1 MNRYFKLIADAGSSK
16 IEWALISSDGNII
29 AQFISPGINA
39 ILSSKEDMENAFA
52 NVAETLD
59 KAPDEVF
66 YYGAG
71 CANEETCRKVADA
84 IRKVWPDAEIDV
96 KSDLYAAARSLLGN
110 KPGIACILGT
120 GSNSALYDG
129 KEITANIP
137 PLGFILGDEGSGT
150 SLGKRLIKEVF
161 KGEMPE
167 DLKNSFFKECNIS
180 LSEILNRVYR
190 QPNPNKFIASLV
202 PFIRK
207 HIDSPLIHNM
217 VKEQF
222 REFLRYN
229 VMHYSGYDVLP
240 VNFTGSVAFHFDD
253 ILRQAA
259 AEEGISIGIISKA
272 PMERLIEFHR

>member
-1 MNRYFKLIADAGSSK
+1 MKRYFKLIADAGSSK
-16 IEWALISSDGNII
+16 IEWTLISSDGNII

-39 ILSSKEDMENAFA
+39 LLSSKEDMEKAFA

-59 KAPDEVF
+59 KAVDEVF

-110 KPGIACILGT
+110 QPGIACILGT

-180 LSEILNRVYR
+180 LSEILNRV
-190 QPNPNKFIASLV
+190 
-202 PFIRK
+202 
-207 HIDSPLIHNM
+207 
-217 VKEQF
+217 
-222 REFLRYN
+222 
-229 VMHYSGYDVLP
+229 
-240 VNFTGSVAFHFDD
+240 
-253 ILRQAA
+253 
-259 AEEGISIGIISKA
+259 
-272 PMERLIEFHR
+272 

>member
-39 ILSSKEDMENAFA
+39 LLSSKEDMEKAFA

-59 KAPDEVF
+59 KAADEVF

-84 IRKVWPDAEIDV
+84 IRKVWPEAEIDV

-110 KPGIACILGT
+110 QPGIACILGT

-222 REFLRYN
+222 REFLRCN